1 MLPSFPSELLEKLA
15 DDHSY
20 RVVTAMDWKTVLWFA
35 VDQYKASF
43 NASPSDCSPSFD
55 VEALL
60 EDVAN
65 TEADPESFAS
75 FLLSSGFSEEE
86 ASLLSS
92 LFF

>member
-1 MLPSFPSELLEKLA
+1 MFPSFSSDKLEKLA
-15 DDHSY
+15 GDHSY
-20 RVVTAMDWKTVLWFA
+20 RVITAMDWKTVLWFA

-55 VEALL
+55 AEALL

-65 TEADPESFAS
+65 TDGDAESFAS

-86 ASLLSS
+86 ASILSS